1 MTNNCSNVI
10 TLKQYGSTCW
20 FNSILMALL
29 YSDNSRKLLL
39 KKSNIWDDKILIFK
53 TIKHILK
60 KKFLRTNNI
69 FKDYL
74 YFDKIRP
81 EYILYKL
88 YKYNKKKFNFNPKKY
103 NAYLSSLYIRKVYK
117 LLGVKVLY
125 LDLYE
130 NNLYYSLYNN
140 TLPSIGTDNYIII
153 KFKFVSK
160 EKIMEKFDN
169 PDVIIVNIGS
179 IAYSV
184 NEYPYYYKVSDS
196 SNFLDIIKLNDSVKI
211 NNTEYV
217 QDSVILANWNRN
229 KEIGHS
235 IVGIKC
241 KGDRYVY
248 NGWTRSTIDY
258 HINDLKIVEDDV
270 QNENLWIIK
279 IINKKIAYVNTK
291 NNNIVSSYLPK
302 DGKIIGNNIEIPCE
316 LMKYDWNIKKN
327 NNFCL
332 NLSKCG
338 LDLHSNK
345 SIQNIQNENLC
356 FSFNKGKRH
365 VIYINKNSSNLD
377 NIKENNTKCPKDKVK
392 NPATERCIKIKTIN
406 KVNQKPLIGIEKK
419 CPEGKIVNPKT
430 GRCIK
435 IKTINKVNQKP
446 LIGIEKKCPEG
457 KIVNPKT
464 GRCIKIKTINK
475 VNQKPLIGIEK
486 KCPEGK
492 IVNPKTGRCI
502 KIKTINKV
510 NQKPLIGIEKK
521 CPEGKIFNPKTG
533 RCIKIKT
540 INKVN
545 QKPLIGIE
553 KK

>member
-1 MTNNCSNVI
+1 
-10 TLKQYGSTCW
+10 
-20 FNSILMALL
+20 MALL

-60 KKFLRTNNI
+60 KKFLRTNNL

-81 EYILYKL
+81 EYILDKL

-103 NAYLSSLYIRKVYK
+103 KGYLSSLYIRKVYK

-130 NNLYYSLYNN
+130 YNLYYSLYNN
-140 TLPSIGTDNYIII
+140 TLPRIETNNIMIGMKY
-153 KFKFVSK
+153 VSK

-179 IAYSV
+179 LANNANS
-184 NEYPYYYKVSDS
+184 YPSYYKVPKNSP
-196 SNFLDIIKLNDSVKI
+196 FLDIIKLNDSVKI

-217 QDSVILANWNRN
+217 QDSVILGNWNKN
-229 KEIGHS
+229 SNLGHS

-241 KGDRYVY
+241 KGDRFVY

-270 QNENLWIIK
+270 QNENLWLIK

-316 LMKYDWNIKKN
+316 LMKYDWNIKKEGD
-327 NNFCL
+327 FCL

-338 LDLHSNK
+338 LDLHSDK
-345 SIQNIQNENLC
+345 SIQDIQNDKLC
-356 FSFNKGKRH
+356 FSFNKGNRQ

-377 NIKENNTKCPKDKVK
+377 NIKENNTKCPKGKVR
-392 NPATERCIKIKTIN
+392 NPATGRCIKIKTIN
-406 KVNQKPLIGIEKK
+406 KVNKKPLNGIEKKCPEGKIVNPKTGRCIKIKTINKVVNKKSLNRPLNGIEKK

-435 IKTINKVNQKP
+435 IKTINKVNKKP
-446 LIGIEKKCPEG
+446 LNLPLNGIEKKCPEG

-475 VNQKPLIGIEK
+475 VNKKPLNLPLNGIEK
-486 KCPEGK
+486 KK
-492 IVNPKTGRCI
+492 IR
-502 KIKTINKV
+502 
-510 NQKPLIGIEKK
+510 
-521 CPEGKIFNPKTG
+521 
-533 RCIKIKT
+533 
-540 INKVN
+540 
-545 QKPLIGIE
+545 
-553 KK
+553 